1 MIRNLLNSARRIV
14 YIRIAS
20 DRIIMQSNDGLH
32 WEASPD
38 VGIKSKGK
46 DEVIAVIK
54 DGGASYQDAGGV
66 TRWVNPFSHPRT
78 IFSDFTVGEKLVR
91 HGLLTMFGSRFT
103 GVSPALG
110 IIHPLEK
117 LEGGLTEIEQRA
129 LKELGLAAGF
139 REVRVYTG
147 LELVVRGMTMKNVDG
162 RLGGADGRAMAS

>member
-14 YIRIAS
+14 YIRIAA
-20 DRIIMQSNDGLH
+20 DRITMQSNDGLH
-32 WEASPD
+32 WEAAPE

-66 TRWVNPFSHPRT
+66 SRWVNPFSHPRT

-91 HGLLTMFGSRFT
+91 HGLLTMFGSRFS

-117 LEGGLTEIEQRA
+117 LEGGLTEIERRA
-129 LKELGLAAGF
+129 LKEMGLGAGF

-147 LELVVRGMTMKNVDG
+147 PELVVRGMTMKNVES
-162 RLGGADGRAMAS
+162 RLGGGGGQSLAS